1 MTSVASTL
9 SEQDIENLSQYI
21 GNLN

>member
-1 MTSVASTL
+1 MTSVAAGL
-9 SEQDIENLSQYI
+9 SDQDIENLSQYI